1 MTIANA
7 VILAVGLVLTTN
19 QEGRTYL
26 PNPKLTPGDVVEI
39 SRTELCNDERSL
51 PEVSVAIK
59 RQVFDRYGVSPQSLG
74 YNVDHLI
81 PVALGGTNSI
91 KNLWPQPLSGEW
103 NYQMKNRL
111 EAKMRKLVCGGTLSL
126 EQAQKEISE
135 DWVAAY
141 KKYVLAGARGQ
152 APGVRD

>member
-1 MTIANA
+1 MTIANSLILTA
-7 VILAVGLVLTTN
+7 VLLLLTN

-26 PNPKLTPGDVVEI
+26 PNPKLTPGDVVEV
-39 SRTELCNDERSL
+39 SRAEICNDERSL

-59 RQVFDRYGVSPQSLG
+59 RQVFDRYGISPQSLG

-81 PVALGGTNSI
+81 PVALGGSNSI
-91 KNLWPQPLSGEW
+91 KNLWPQPLAGEW
-103 NYQMKNRL
+103 NYQMKNKL
-111 EAKMRKLVCGGTLSL
+111 EGKMRKLVCAGTLSL

-141 KKYVLAGARGQ
+141 KKYVGTGVRSQGSGARE
-152 APGVRD
+152 